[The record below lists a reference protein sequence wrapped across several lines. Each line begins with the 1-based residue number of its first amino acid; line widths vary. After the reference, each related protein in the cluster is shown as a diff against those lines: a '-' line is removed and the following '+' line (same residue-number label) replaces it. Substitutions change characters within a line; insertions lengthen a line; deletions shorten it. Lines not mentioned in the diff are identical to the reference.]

1 MLMPLA
7 RKQWN
12 NILIAAS
19 VFMIA
24 ILSFINQK
32 TDEIPGDVTALFDE
46 HNKLAQLQL
55 SGIWIDNNLGDW
67 RCDESVLNCRQWA
80 QAWANV
86 QVAPLDTLPK
96 LTYKPQELL
105 LGIEHM
111 PDPQVWLFYSHE
123 GLLKSPAG
131 NWYQVPPSLR
141 KNLAPILSL
150 EPKI

>member
-1 MLMPLA
+1 MALA

-24 ILSFINQK
+24 VLSFMDKQ
-32 TDEIPGDVTALFDE
+32 TEDIPSDTSALFDE

-55 SGIWIDNNLGDW
+55 SGIWMSHSQGEW
-67 RCDESVLNCRQWA
+67 RCDESVLNCHQWT

-86 QVAPLDTLPK
+86 QVSPIAPPPALN
-96 LTYKPQELL
+96 YKPQELL
-105 LGIEHM
+105 LAIEHSTE
-111 PDPQVWLFYSHE
+111 PQVWLLYSHE
-123 GLLKSPAG
+123 GLLKSPAN

-141 KNLAPILSL
+141 KNLDPILSL
-150 EPKI
+150 EPK